1 MRTALCLICT
11 LGLAAPLAAQ
21 EQGLTAPAHAL
32 VGPRLQARFE
42 FDQPLLLLKAVQPL
56 SAPITANG
64 GAQTLRLLGD
74 YQFSTLRLGD
84 TGGLRVTGG
93 LLINLRPAS
102 LAGNLGGAT
111 DATAGQSVSGTGYAG
126 VGYASGSARADGGWG
141 FSADLG
147 LAAQGFGNAPLG
159 RNGSTGFTL
168 DAAGRDIRLQ
178 PMIRLGVN
186 MAF

>member
-21 EQGLTAPAHAL
+21 ERGLTAPADAL
-32 VGPRLQARFE
+32 AAPRLQARFE
-42 FDQPLLLLKAVQPL
+42 LDQPLLMLRATQPL
-56 SAPITANG
+56 SAAALSN
-64 GAQTLRLLGD
+64 AQTLRLLGD
-74 YQFSTLRLGD
+74 YQFSTLRLGE
-84 TGGLRVTGG
+84 TGGLRLTGG
-93 LLINLRPAS
+93 LLINLRPAG

-111 DATAGQSVSGTGYAG
+111 DGLASATLTGTGYAG
-126 VGYASGSARADGGWG
+126 VGYASGTTRADGGWG

-159 RNGSTGFTL
+159 RANSAGFTL
-168 DAAGRDIRLQ
+168 DAAGRDLRLQ

>member
-21 EQGLTAPAHAL
+21 ERGLTAPANAL
-32 VGPRLQARFE
+32 TAPRLQARLE
-42 FDQPLLLLKAVQPL
+42 LDQPLLMLRATQPL
-56 SAPITANG
+56 SATAMS

-84 TGGLRVTGG
+84 TGGLRLTGG

-111 DATAGQSVSGTGYAG
+111 DASAGQALSGTGYAG

-159 RNGSTGFTL
+159 RASNAGFTL
-168 DAAGRDIRLQ
+168 EAAGRDLRLQ

>member
-11 LGLAAPLAAQ
+11 LGLTAPLAAQ
-21 EQGLTAPAHAL
+21 EQGLTAPANAL
-32 VGPRLQARFE
+32 AAPRLQARFE
-42 FDQPLLLLKAVQPL
+42 LDQPLLMMRATQPL
-56 SAPITANG
+56 SAAALNG
-64 GAQTLRLLGD
+64 VQTLRLLGD

-84 TGGLRVTGG
+84 TGGLRLTGG
-93 LLINLRPAS
+93 LLINLRQAA
-102 LAGNLGGAT
+102 LTGNLSGAT
-111 DATAGQSVSGTGYAG
+111 DGSGQSLSGTGYAG
-126 VGYASGSARADGGWG
+126 VGYASGSTRADGGWG

-159 RNGSTGFTL
+159 RSSNAGFTL
-168 DAAGRDIRLQ
+168 DAAGRDLRLQ